1 MSKRP
6 MKRIPKRSNP
16 DAFWHK
22 FLNPITMMPDRNRDK
37 RLSSLRKEL

>member
-16 DAFWHK
+16 DAFWNK

-37 RLSSLRKEL
+37 RLNSLRKGL